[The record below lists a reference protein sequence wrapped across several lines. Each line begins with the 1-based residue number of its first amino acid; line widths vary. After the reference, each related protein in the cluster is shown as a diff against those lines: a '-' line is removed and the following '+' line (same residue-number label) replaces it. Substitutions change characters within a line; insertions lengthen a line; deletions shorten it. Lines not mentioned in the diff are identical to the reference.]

1 MLLHR
6 IAIATGQSTECVRV
20 TMSAEE
26 IDDWRVYFTHY
37 DIEEFRHASLLAHLL
52 NALHKMNRHNQFKVR
67 DFYPTCEL

>member
-1 MLLHR
+1 VLRHR
-6 IAIATGQSTECVRV
+6 IAIATGQSTESVRA

-37 DIEEFRHASLLAHLL
+37 DIEEFRHASLLSNLL
-52 NALHKMNRHNQFKVR
+52 NALLKMTGHNAFKPR